1 VKRHGT
7 SGGRLTPG
15 ARTARLTPSGTLGA
29 RCVTLLLA
37 LALPACA
44 VGPNYRRPDAPVPAA
59 YKEAAVPSV
68 SWKPGT
74 PQDGA
79 DRGPWWAIFD
89 DPQLDRLEKEVNLSN
104 QNVKQFEAQYREAVA
119 LLREAKAQLFPT
131 LAVSAGAQRGG
142 GGGGAASVASTVG
155 SGAGGT
161 THTEFTAEAAV
172 GWTPDVWGTVR
183 RQIESRKAGVQV
195 ASADLANAQLSAQ
208 ATLAVDY
215 FGMRA
220 ADSLRTLLQQTLALD
235 QRLVDITKSQFDSGT
250 ATSADLAS
258 AQATLQ
264 SAQAQLVAVEQ
275 QRGTYEHAVAVLS
288 GHLPAE
294 LTIPAAPLA
303 GQVPAVPVALPSSLL
318 ERNPGIAAAER
329 QMQEQSALV
338 GVAIGAY
345 FPTISLSA
353 LGGYAGDPLSKLF
366 NLGNRI
372 WSLGAA
378 ASDNVFAGGAQAAAV
393 AGARATYDQ
402 AVANYRQTVLS
413 AFQQVEDELLAASV
427 LAREAEW
434 QTQAVKSAQ
443 TAADVALNEFN
454 AGTVSYTTVITAVQL
469 SLADQQSLLAI
480 QQNRYVAAVTLI
492 EALGGGWDTAAL

>member
-1 VKRHGT
+1 
-7 SGGRLTPG
+7 
-15 ARTARLTPSGTLGA
+15 
-29 RCVTLLLA
+29 
-37 LALPACA
+37 
-44 VGPNYRRPDAPVPAA
+44 
-59 YKEAAVPSV
+59 
-68 SWKPGT
+68 
-74 PQDGA
+74 
-79 DRGPWWAIFD
+79 
-89 DPQLDRLEKEVNLSN
+89 
-104 QNVKQFEAQYREAVA
+104 
-119 LLREAKAQLFPT
+119 
-131 LAVSAGAQRGG
+131 
-142 GGGGAASVASTVG
+142 
-155 SGAGGT
+155 
-161 THTEFTAEAAV
+161 
-172 GWTPDVWGTVR
+172 
-183 RQIESRKAGVQV
+183 
-195 ASADLANAQLSAQ
+195 
-208 ATLAVDY
+208 
-215 FGMRA
+215 
-220 ADSLRTLLQQTLALD
+220 
-235 QRLVDITKSQFDSGT
+235 
-250 ATSADLAS
+250 
-258 AQATLQ
+258 
-264 SAQAQLVAVEQ
+264 
-275 QRGTYEHAVAVLS
+275 
-288 GHLPAE
+288 
-294 LTIPAAPLA
+294 
-303 GQVPAVPVALPSSLL
+303 VPVALPSSLL